1 MYHAVWRYKPWIFVF
16 STEHWNWDTWTG
28 EEQEGYGEE
37 EEQYDGEEYDAS
49 APHCDDEGF
58 IVSQLIFVLS
68 WSKTDITMFST
79 WFCSGEQKLT
89 HRLCSFLNRWMQTMT
104 PTSKLPPRRR
114 RKRRGRRCRKQTC
127 HRWAK
132 RERSLTLRRSS
143 PKTNPCLIHVSAS
156 KPSAI
161 ENSPESNR
169 QMCHGCFVFSEEKSF
184 EQYLDEY
191 YKLDYEDIID
201 DLPCRF
207 RYRQVLPNDFGL
219 TTDEVRTEV
228 LANNSK

>member
-1 MYHAVWRYKPWIFVF
+1 
-16 STEHWNWDTWTG
+16 
-28 EEQEGYGEE
+28 
-37 EEQYDGEEYDAS
+37 
-49 APHCDDEGF
+49 
-58 IVSQLIFVLS
+58 
-68 WSKTDITMFST
+68 
-79 WFCSGEQKLT
+79 
-89 HRLCSFLNRWMQTMT
+89 MQTTT
-104 PTSKLPPRRR
+104 PTSRLPPRRR

-127 HRWAK
+127 LRWAK

-143 PKTNPCLIHVSAS
+143 PKTNLCLIRVSAI

-161 ENSPESNR
+161 ENSPESYSR
-169 QMCHGCFVFSEEKSF
+169 RDMVVVCVSEEKSF

-219 TTDEVRTEV
+219 STDEVRTTA
-228 LANNSK
+228 LSNNSK